1 MFSLCVT
8 FNYYCWDYL
17 VNICLSIEE
26 MLAAVCILWLC
37 QFYLLLNFLKLNYF
51 LLPTHIIKC
60 TFHFLFVIDFWIF
73 FIWLLLSES
82 VFPPRLT
89 IWELLVRC
97 FGCSTLSC
105 DYLDTTCWWYNLII
119 SHSTHQTPQL
129 WEIQSP
135 CRPSR
140 LFGKD
145 VNIIIRAV
153 LMIKVIFLSM

>member
-1 MFSLCVT
+1 MRKC
-8 FNYYCWDYL
+8 
-17 VNICLSIEE
+17 
-26 MLAAVCILWLC
+26 
-37 QFYLLLNFLKLNYF
+37 LLLFVFYDCVNF
-51 LLPTHIIKC
+51 TC
-60 TFHFLFVIDFWIF
+60 CSTFSNWITFCSLHNDKVHFSF
-73 FIWLLLSES
+73 FIRYRFLDFFFWLLLSES